1 MTSIVKMSC
10 LNLFWGVVFTKL
22 QLMPLK
28 FLHTKIECNML
39 FPKKTYPKNEVVS
52 WPIPNYWDVIALLLV
67 LAVLV
72 LLDYGA
78 NAMMRKFDVGEPFFI
93 SLDPVM
99 LPYYALRTVLRM
111 LIAMFFSL
119 LFTFTFGT
127 WAAKSRHAERIIIPI
142 IDILQ
147 SVPVLGFLTITVT
160 AFVALFRG
168 SLLGPECASLFAIF
182 TTQAWNM
189 ALSFYQS
196 LRTVPNDLQEAATM
210 LQLSAWQRFWRVE
223 VQFAIPGLL
232 WNTMMSMSGSWIFLV
247 ASEAITVAGHNIML
261 PGIGSYIRIAIEHM
275 DKMAVV
281 YVIITMIIVIT
292 LYDQL
297 FFRPLVAWSE
307 KFKIEVS
314 VGESEPQ
321 SWVLNVFQRTRFLRF
336 IGEYFSLLGDGIV
349 NCQLFRYRSSRK
361 PTEYRYLLRRF
372 FTVSWNTFLIL
383 ALIVSFFLLMRFILA
398 EVSWTEVFH
407 VFYLGFLTGL
417 RVTTLL
423 ILSSL
428 IWVPIGVWVGLRP
441 NISRIVQPLAQ
452 FLAAFPA
459 NLLFPI
465 VVILIIRFTLN
476 VNIWTSPL
484 MVLGAQWYILFNVI
498 AGTMALPK
506 NLHHAVRTLNVKGW
520 LWWKKFMLPG
530 IFPYYITG
538 AITAAGGSWNTSII
552 AEAVTW
558 GNTHLQAIG
567 LGAYIASISQ
577 QGDFPRLALAIM
589 VMSLYVLAFNHGL
602 WRPLYRLA
610 EERFQVK

>member
-1 MTSIVKMSC
+1 M
-10 LNLFWGVVFTKL
+10 LLF
-22 QLMPLK
+22 Q
-28 FLHTKIECNML
+28 
-39 FPKKTYPKNEVVS
+39 KKTYAKNEVVS
-52 WPIPNYWDVIALLLV
+52 WPIPNYSDVVALLLV
-67 LAVLV
+67 LAILV
-72 LLDYGA
+72 LLGYGA
-78 NAMMRKFDVGEPFFI
+78 NAMMVRFDVGQPLPI
-93 SLDPVM
+93 SLDPTM

-127 WAAKSRHAERIIIPI
+127 WAAKSHHAERIIIPM

-168 SLLGPECASLFAIF
+168 SLLGPECAALFAIF
-182 TTQAWNM
+182 TAQAWNM

-223 VQFAIPGLL
+223 VPFAMPGLL

-247 ASEAITVAGHNIML
+247 ASETIKVAGHNIML
-261 PGIGSYIRIAIEHM
+261 PGIGSYIGVAIEQANT
-275 DKMAVV
+275 MAVV
-281 YVIITMIIVIT
+281 YVIITMIIMIA

-297 FFRPLVAWSE
+297 LFRPLVAWTE
-307 KFKIEVS
+307 KFNAEVS
-314 VGESEPQ
+314 VGESEAQ
-321 SWVLNVFQRTRFLRF
+321 SWVLNLFQRTRFLHF
-336 IGEYFSLLGDGIV
+336 IGEYFSLLGNAIV
-349 NCQLFRYRSSRK
+349 NCQLFRYQPPRK
-361 PTEYRYLLRRF
+361 SAEYRYLLRRF
-372 FTVSWNTFLIL
+372 FTVSWNALLIL
-383 ALIVSFFLLMRFILA
+383 ALATSFFLLMRFILA
-398 EVSWTEVFH
+398 EVSWSEVFH
-407 VFYLGFLTGL
+407 VFYLGFVTGL
-417 RVTTLL
+417 RITVLL

-441 NISRIVQPLAQ
+441 NVSRIVQPLVQ

-465 VVILIIRFTLN
+465 VVILIIRFSLN

-498 AGTMALPK
+498 AGATALPK
-506 NLHHAVRTLNVKGW
+506 NLHHAVGTLNVKGW
-520 LWWKKFMLPG
+520 VWSKRFMLPG

-538 AITAAGGSWNTSII
+538 AITAAGGAWNTSII
-552 AEAVTW
+552 AESVSW
-558 GNTHLQAIG
+558 GGTHLHVTG

-589 VMSLYVLAFNHGL
+589 LISSYVLAFNHGL

>member
-1 MTSIVKMSC
+1 MFSLSR
-10 LNLFWGVVFTKL
+10 
-22 QLMPLK
+22 
-28 FLHTKIECNML
+28 
-39 FPKKTYPKNEVVS
+39 KTYTKNEATS
-52 WPIPNYWDVIALLLV
+52 WPIPNCWDGLALLLV
-67 LAVLV
+67 LVVIV
-72 LLDYGA
+72 LLGYGA
-78 NAMMRKFDVGEPFFI
+78 DAMMERFDVGQIIPI
-93 SLDPVM
+93 SLHPIK

-147 SVPVLGFLTITVT
+147 SVPVLGFLTITVA
-160 AFVALFRG
+160 AFIALFRG
-168 SLLGPECASLFAIF
+168 SLLGPECAALFAIF
-182 TTQAWNM
+182 TAQAWNM

-261 PGIGSYIRIAIEHM
+261 PGIGSYIG
-275 DKMAVV
+275 MAVEHANKIAV
-281 YVIITMIIVIT
+281 MYAIITMIIVIA

-297 FFRPLVAWSE
+297 LFRPLVAWAE
-307 KFKIEVS
+307 KFSAEAS
-314 VGESEPQ
+314 VGESEIQ
-321 SWVLNVFQRTRFLRF
+321 SWVLNLFQRTRFLRF
-336 IGEYFSLLGDGIV
+336 IGNYFSFWGNAIV
-349 NCQLFRYRSSRK
+349 NCQFFRYRPPGKSFKYS
-361 PTEYRYLLRRF
+361 YLLRRF
-372 FTVSWNTFLIL
+372 LMISWNVILIL
-383 ALIVSFFLLMRFILA
+383 TVVTVLYLLMCFILA
-398 EVSWTEVFH
+398 EVRWSEVLH
-407 VFYLGFLTGL
+407 VFYLGFVTGL
-417 RVTTLL
+417 RVTILL
-423 ILSSL
+423 IVSSI
-428 IWVPIGVWVGLRP
+428 IWVPIGVWIGLRP
-441 NISRIVQPLAQ
+441 KVSRFIQPLAQ

-465 VVILIIRFTLN
+465 VVMLIMRFALN

-506 NLHHAVRTLNVKGW
+506 NLHHVIGTLNVKGW
-520 LWWKKFMLPG
+520 LWWKRFMLPG

-538 AITAAGGSWNTSII
+538 AITAAGGAWNTSII
-552 AEAVTW
+552 AEAVSW
-558 GNTHLQAIG
+558 GSTHLQATG
-567 LGAYIASISQ
+567 LGSYIATISR

-589 VMSLYVLAFNHGL
+589 VMSLYVLVFNRSV
-602 WRPLYRLA
+602 WRSLYCLA
-610 EERFQVK
+610 EQRFQLK